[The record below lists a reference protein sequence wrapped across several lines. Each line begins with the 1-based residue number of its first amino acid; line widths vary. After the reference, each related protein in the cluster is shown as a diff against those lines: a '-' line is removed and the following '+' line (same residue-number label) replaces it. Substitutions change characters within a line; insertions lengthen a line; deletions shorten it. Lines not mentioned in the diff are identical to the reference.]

1 MCLYLSLA
9 VACSE
14 IEHCVLLDVFVM
26 MLYLF
31 LGLKVDQQKPEM
43 SGKARRNQVN
53 CISIQFLLYFQVFF
67 HN

>member
-1 MCLYLSLA
+1 
-9 VACSE
+9 
-14 IEHCVLLDVFVM
+14 M

-67 HN
+67 FIINSTKQKLSKKFLMD

>member
-1 MCLYLSLA
+1 
-9 VACSE
+9 
-14 IEHCVLLDVFVM
+14 M

-53 CISIQFLLYFQVFF
+53 CISIQFLLYFQFF
-67 HN
+67 FFIINSTKQKLSKKFLMD

>member
-1 MCLYLSLA
+1 
-9 VACSE
+9 
-14 IEHCVLLDVFVM
+14 M

-53 CISIQFLLYFQVFF
+53 CISIQFLLYFQFF
-67 HN
+67 FFIINSTKQTLSKKFLMD